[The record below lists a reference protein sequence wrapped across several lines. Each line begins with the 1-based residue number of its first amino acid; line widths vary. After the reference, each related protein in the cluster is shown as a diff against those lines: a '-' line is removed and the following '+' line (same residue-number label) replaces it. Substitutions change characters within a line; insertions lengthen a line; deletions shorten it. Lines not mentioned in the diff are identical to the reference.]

1 MANPLANAPRA
12 VYGQLYGAILQFQIG
27 TEYVAPFGVHL
38 KGQRVIQLTIVL
50 LVIVCAT
57 GVLILPQVDLPD
69 FTLNSD
75 RSYVIALAHV
85 STSLSSTTV
94 YVHGTVLNLRIASL
108 PLVIDARSPR
118 SPEPSL
124 SLLLSGALRC

>member
-1 MANPLANAPRA
+1 LKAQRA
-12 VYGQLYGAILQFQIG
+12 
-27 TEYVAPFGVHL
+27 
-38 KGQRVIQLTIVL
+38 IQLTIVL
-50 LVIVCAT
+50 LVIVCAA

-94 YVHGTVLNLRIASL
+94 YMEGIVLDVRVPSFSLVLASM
-108 PLVIDARSPR
+108 SPHLG
-118 SPEPSL
+118 EAKL
-124 SLLLSGALRC
+124 TLLLSDALRC

>member
-1 MANPLANAPRA
+1 MGRQRA
-12 VYGQLYGAILQFQIG
+12 
-27 TEYVAPFGVHL
+27 
-38 KGQRVIQLTIVL
+38 IQLTIVL
-50 LVIVCAT
+50 LVIVCAA

-85 STSLSSTTV
+85 ATSLSSTTV
-94 YVHGTVLNLRIASL
+94 YIEGIVLDVRVPSL
-108 PLVIDARSPR
+108 PFVVDARSPH